1 MKKTIAL
8 LIAITMI
15 FALCACGSTA
25 AEAPAEK
32 AAEEAAAAPEATEKP
47 ETELEKLIREAGEGD
62 VEAMMKLADMYLNG
76 EDVEQDTRESIS
88 WYTKAAEAGNTEA
101 MKNLGSYYLFAEDE
115 KDPEKGLEWYTKA
128 AETGD
133 PESMVSLGSYLIYG
147 GDNKDPEKGLEWL
160 TKAADAGYTEAMYML
175 SSAYKYS
182 GIVPQDLEKAAEYT
196 KKAAAAGHDYAM
208 MEAFNMYQFENTLSQ
223 ADYAALVEQYNEAT
237 KDNDFGL
244 KEFDLSFKSTDM
256 DGNTVDES
264 VFAGKDLTMLYFWDP
279 QQSASD
285 LAKLQVRHRVQAPV
299 RTRPFP
305 VFIVRGCPDHAA
317 VSGSGLYRLA
327 S

>member
-32 AAEEAAAAPEATEKP
+32 AAEEATAAPEATEKP

-115 KDPEKGLEWYTKA
+115 KDPEK
-128 AETGD
+128 AE
-133 PESMVSLGSYLIYG
+133 
-147 GDNKDPEKGLEWL
+147 
-160 TKAADAGYTEAMYML
+160 GY
-175 SSAYKYS
+175 
-182 GIVPQDLEKAAEYT
+182 I
-196 KKAAAAGHDYAM
+196 
-208 MEAFNMYQFENTLSQ
+208 
-223 ADYAALVEQYNEAT
+223 
-237 KDNDFGL
+237 
-244 KEFDLSFKSTDM
+244 
-256 DGNTVDES
+256 
-264 VFAGKDLTMLYFWDP
+264 
-279 QQSASD
+279 
-285 LAKLQVRHRVQAPV
+285 
-299 RTRPFP
+299 
-305 VFIVRGCPDHAA
+305 
-317 VSGSGLYRLA
+317 
-327 S
+327 